1 MTSSQMQH
9 ANAKIMV
16 DSFQTAF
23 AYIPEYFIKL
33 YMHYFMH
40 IILQEEIFL
49 CVFHISSSKVLFM
62 PSVLG

>member
-40 IILQEEIFL
+40 IILQ
-49 CVFHISSSKVLFM
+49 
-62 PSVLG
+62 